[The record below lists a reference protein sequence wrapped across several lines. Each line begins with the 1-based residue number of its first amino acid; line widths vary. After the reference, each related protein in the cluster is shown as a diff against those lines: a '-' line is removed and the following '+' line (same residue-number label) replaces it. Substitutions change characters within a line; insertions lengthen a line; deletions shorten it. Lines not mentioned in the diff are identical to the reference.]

1 VGAVSFG
8 DRRRSCYAHVVSSLA
23 GPRRPVLGAVVLV
36 LAAVC
41 WGLGFYAQRVSITE
55 LSALWATALRF
66 LVAVP
71 CVVGVLWWRW
81 RRGVVVPWA
90 VGGLLGVL
98 LYVAF
103 ALQTV
108 AMQHTP
114 VSRVALL
121 TGLYGVVTP
130 LLQPAFGLGW
140 PSRLQWVAAL
150 LAVVGTVLLCGIVGD
165 TAAFSAPA
173 NIGDLM
179 TLGMA
184 VVGAVVVLIV
194 ARVAHETDPIAL
206 NAVQIVAMAVCGV
219 VVAVVVEPE
228 GVARV
233 GAIGAAT
240 VWSLLYLALFS
251 TIVAF
256 TLQFI
261 GQQHL
266 SAAPAAIIMLLEVP
280 IGVLSA
286 VLLLGEA
293 MAGLQWLGA
302 AVAVVA
308 VVVAVIG
315 ERR

>member
-1 VGAVSFG
+1 
-8 DRRRSCYAHVVSSLA
+8 
-23 GPRRPVLGAVVLV
+23 VLG

-55 LSALWATALRF
+55 LSALWATAVRF
-66 LVAVP
+66 VVAAPLV
-71 CVVGVLWWRW
+71 VVVLWWRR
-81 RRGVVVPWA
+81 RRGAALPWA

-108 AMQHTP
+108 AMHHTP

-121 TGLYGVVTP
+121 TGLYGVITP

-150 LAVVGTVLLCGIVGD
+150 LAVVGTVFLCGIIGD
-165 TAAFSAPA
+165 TAALATPA

-184 VVGAVVVLIV
+184 LVGAIVVLIV
-194 ARVAHETDPIAL
+194 ARVAHKTDPIAL

-219 VVAVVVEPE
+219 VVAVVAEPE
-228 GVARV
+228 GLTGVA
-233 GAIGAAT
+233 ASGAASW
-240 VWSLLYLALFS
+240 WSLLYLAVFS

-256 TLQFI
+256 SLQFV

-286 VLLLGEA
+286 VLLLGDA

-302 AVAVVA
+302 VVAIAA
-308 VVVAVIG
+308 VVVAVVG

>member
-1 VGAVSFG
+1 M
-8 DRRRSCYAHVVSSLA
+8 
-23 GPRRPVLGAVVLV
+23 

-41 WGLGFYAQRVSITE
+41 WGFGFYAQRVSIIE
-55 LSALWATALRF
+55 LSALWATAVRF
-66 LVAVP
+66 VMALP
-71 CVVGVLWWRW
+71 IVVGVLWWR
-81 RRGVVVPWA
+81 RRSGVVVPWS
-90 VGGLLGVL
+90 VGGLLGIL

-108 AMQHTP
+108 AMHHTP

-130 LLQPAFGLGW
+130 LLQPVFGLGW
-140 PSRLQWVAAL
+140 PSRLQGLAAI
-150 LAVVGTVLLCGIVGD
+150 LAVVGTVFLCGIVGD
-165 TAAFSAPA
+165 AEALATHA

-194 ARVAHETDPIAL
+194 ARVAHTADPIAL
-206 NAVQIVAMAVCGV
+206 NGVQIVAMAILGV
-219 VVAVVVEPE
+219 VVAVVAEPE
-228 GVARV
+228 GLTSVMR
-233 GAIGAAT
+233 IGPASMM
-240 VWSLLYLALFS
+240 SLLYLAVFS

-280 IGVLSA
+280 IGVCSA
-286 VLLLGEA
+286 VVLLGDS
-293 MAGLQWLGA
+293 MGGLQWLGA
-302 AVAVVA
+302 LLAVAA
-308 VVVAVIG
+308 VVVAVVG